1 MRAWQC
7 SLASRPYS
15 SSPTSND
22 QSPTTTTSS
31 ASTATSSVIHPTSR
45 RRERDEA
52 MILLALCGDPAKIV
66 PNWRIANK
74 ICNAYILRGVGR
86 RGTRDVVD

>member
-1 MRAWQC
+1 
-7 SLASRPYS
+7 
-15 SSPTSND
+15 
-22 QSPTTTTSS
+22 
-31 ASTATSSVIHPTSR
+31 VIHPTSR

-52 MILLALCGDPAKIV
+52 MILLALCDDPAKIV
-66 PNWRIANK
+66 PNWRIADK